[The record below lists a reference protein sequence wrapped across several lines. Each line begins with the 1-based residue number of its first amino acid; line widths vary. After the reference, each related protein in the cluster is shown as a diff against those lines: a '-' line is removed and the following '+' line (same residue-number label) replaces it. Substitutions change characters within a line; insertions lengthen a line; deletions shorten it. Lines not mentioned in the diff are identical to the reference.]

1 MLKINIGGGHA
12 ASIRR
17 RPHLRR
23 ISTGTREGLAGASQP
38 FAGTAR
44 IPVSGRIE
52 GRLTGNYAEDCGE
65 ATETDRKRP
74 PDISDRTAAPD
85 AAASAVGCD
94 RKGVPELQNGEEY
107 RNCRTGRGREG
118 PNDSG
123 ASVRKGRL
131 YVDLAYR
138 HPASREPPPARQL
151 RPDEQSPP
159 PAKADRGDFQS
170 QRHGGKLRRLSGSED
185 SGNFTGVSLRSRPV
199 GRAASFACGSGSIPC
214 RLPFSARG
222 ENGHSRQKTSPAIS
236 SLRAPC
242 RSFRRAAPRP

>member
-1 MLKINIGGGHA
+1 MPLPSGGDRTSDEYPPAPAKDSPAPRSRSPAQREYRSRGESRGVSPETTRKIA
-12 ASIRR
+12 V
-17 RPHLRR
+17 RPRK
-23 ISTGTREGLAGASQP
+23 Q
-38 FAGTAR
+38 
-44 IPVSGRIE
+44 
-52 GRLTGNYAEDCGE
+52 
-65 ATETDRKRP
+65 TEKDRPTYPTVRP
-74 PDISDRTAAPD
+74 PRMRPPLPSD
-85 AAASAVGCD
+85 AAG
-94 RKGVPELQNGEEY
+94 KEY

-123 ASVRKGRL
+123 ASVREGRL

-170 QRHGGKLRRLSGSED
+170 QRHGGKLRRLSGPED
-185 SGNFTGVSLRSRPV
+185 SGNFTGVSVRSRPV

-222 ENGHSRQKTSPAIS
+222 ENGHSRQKTSPSIS
-236 SLRAPC
+236 ALRAPR